1 MIRVKICGLKTEKDV
16 ETAASCGADAV
27 GFLVGQQ
34 HPSPDFILP
43 CTAERLAAHL
53 PVFVTPVL
61 VTHYTDVDS
70 ILELLDLTGITVLQ
84 LHGGSTPEEVC
95 RLKEFAGDDVKIIV
109 AAHVYQ
115 GCGVKIPLSLY
126 EPYVDAFLFDSFDP
140 QNGKV
145 GGTGLVNDWKAAA
158 RSLQE
163 TKKDVILAG
172 GLHPGN
178 VEEAVLKVRP
188 CGVDANSRLKDPDGS
203 LNEYLAREF
212 VRKAKSIVIP
222 AVENTLPE

>member
-1 MIRVKICGLKTEKDV
+1 MIRVKICGMKTEKDV
-16 ETAASCGADAV
+16 EIAASCGADAV
-27 GFLVGQQ
+27 GFLVGQK

-43 CTAERLAAHL
+43 CTAERLVAHL

-70 ILELLDLTGITVLQ
+70 ILELLDLTGITVIQ
-84 LHGGSTPEEVC
+84 LHGGSSPEEVC

-115 GCGVKIPLSLY
+115 GCGVKIPLPLY

-158 RSLQE
+158 RSLLT

-178 VEEAVLKVRP
+178 VEDAILRVRP
-188 CGVDANSRLKDPDGS
+188 GAVDANSGLKNPDGS

-212 VRKAKSIVIP
+212 VRKAK
-222 AVENTLPE
+222 NTILPPEGKNLPE

>member
-16 ETAASCGADAV
+16 EIAASCGADAV

-70 ILELLDLTGITVLQ
+70 ILELLDLTGLTVLQ

-95 RLKEFAGDDVKIIV
+95 RLKEFAGDDVKIVV
-109 AAHVYQ
+109 AAHVHQ
-115 GCGVKIPLSLY
+115 GSGVKDPLACY
-126 EPYVDAFLFDSFDP
+126 EPYADAFLFDSFDP
-140 QNGKV
+140 RTGKV
-145 GGTGLVNDWKAAA
+145 GGTGLVNDWKAAG
-158 RSLQE
+158 RNILE
-163 TKKDVILAG
+163 TKKKVILAG
-172 GLHPGN
+172 GLCPDN
-178 VEEAVLKVRP
+178 VEDAILKVRP
-188 CGVDANSRLKDPDGS
+188 YGVDANSRLKNPDGS

-212 VRKAKSIVIP
+212 VRKAKSVI
-222 AVENTLPE
+222 LSPES